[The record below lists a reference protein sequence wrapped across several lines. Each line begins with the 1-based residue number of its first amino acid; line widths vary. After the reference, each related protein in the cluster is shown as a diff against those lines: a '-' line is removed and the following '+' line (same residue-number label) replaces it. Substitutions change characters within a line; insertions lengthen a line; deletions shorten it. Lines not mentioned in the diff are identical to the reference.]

1 MASSAWKIIPQFSSA
16 SIEKTV
22 DFYRN
27 KLHFEVGGVT
37 TDAEG
42 GEAVF
47 CSVFLG
53 VKAEAN
59 IYFTKNFGGAGQAQ
73 GLGSAMI
80 ALGTAQLD
88 DYYDLLQSEGKV
100 TILEPIQDKA
110 WGFRQFTVEDPDC
123 NQLVFFRFLEGGN
136 PGGPDG
142 IDLSEVRSVEGE
154 RAQKVDSKM
163 TSK

>member
-1 MASSAWKIIPQFSSA
+1 MASSAWKIIPQFPSA

-22 DFYRN
+22 DFYSN
-27 KLHFEVGGVT
+27 NLYFEVGGVT
-37 TDAEG
+37 TNAES

-53 VKAEAN
+53 AKAEAN
-59 IYFTKNFGGAGQAQ
+59 IYFTKNSGGAGQAQ

-88 DYYDLLQSEGKV
+88 HYYDLLQDEGKV
-100 TILEPIQDKA
+100 TILEPVEDKA

-123 NQLVFFRFLEGGN
+123 NKLVFFRFLEGGN

-142 IDLSEVRSVEGE
+142 IDLSEVRSLEGE
-154 RAQKVDSKM
+154 RAQKVD
-163 TSK
+163 